1 MNENKKPSQNH
12 AQLAKNDQCT
22 MHMPLPTQKKEEFK
36 AIDNRNIDKTAPA

>member
-1 MNENKKPSQNH
+1 MKIKSP
-12 AQLAKNDQCT
+12 LKIMLKAKNDQCT